1 MWSSAPAA
9 VAFTLRP
16 YFWQTRPFL
25 AVAGLA
31 LAALAFGAHR
41 VRVRA
46 VARSMREE
54 MLRELSLHDELTG
67 LHNRRGLMALAEQ
80 HVRSMARTQRGF
92 AIVFIDMD
100 GMKHIND
107 TLGHAEGDRALVDVA
122 ALLRLTFRES
132 DIAARI
138 GGDEFAV
145 LVRDDGERPKEGPDA
160 ASARLRNAVSAA
172 QRHRRAALPAVAQHR
187 PLSVRPGVAGAAR
200 GGDGR
205 SRPDD
210 VRGQA
215 AEGGRALTA
224 RSHGWAGAPLTAER
238 LH

>member
-1 MWSSAPAA
+1 VWSSAPAA

-160 ASARLRNAVSAA
+160 ASARLRNAVQQHNATAGRPYQLSLSIGHCRCDPASPVPLEAVMEEADQMMFAA
-172 QRHRRAALPAVAQHR
+172 KRRT
-187 PLSVRPGVAGAAR
+187 GAGR
-200 GGDGR
+200 
-205 SRPDD
+205 
-210 VRGQA
+210 
-215 AEGGRALTA
+215 
-224 RSHGWAGAPLTAER
+224 
-238 LH
+238 